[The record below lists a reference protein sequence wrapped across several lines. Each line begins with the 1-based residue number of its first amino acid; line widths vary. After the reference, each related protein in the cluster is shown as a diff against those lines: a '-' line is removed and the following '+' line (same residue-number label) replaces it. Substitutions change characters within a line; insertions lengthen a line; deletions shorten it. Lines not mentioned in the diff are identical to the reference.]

1 MVAQAAAAAAAARAA
16 GRSRQRVDFLLPID
30 EKEKDFTATEA
41 ASLPSRRC
49 ARFAAYA

>member
-41 ASLPSRRC
+41 ASLVLRRLPRC
-49 ARFAAYA
+49 VAI